1 MNTPFSLT
9 SDEQVHEEL
18 CRRLR
23 LARIGAEMTQED
35 LARASG
41 VSKKTIS
48 RAERNLMSLTLATLI
63 PILRALGM
71 IEQLDSFLP
80 PPPPSPLK
88 QRSQEQQARQRVRK
102 PKAEHHAEQDN
113 KGWKWGDEQ

>member
-1 MNTPFSLT
+1 MNQHYSLA

-23 LARIGAEMTQED
+23 QARIGAEMTQED

-41 VSKKTIS
+41 LSKKTIS
-48 RAERNLMSLTLATLI
+48 RAERNQMSPTLATLI

-71 IEQLDSFLP
+71 LEQLDSFLP

-88 QRSQEQQARQRVRK
+88 QRTQKTQTRQRVRK
-102 PKAEHHAEQDN
+102 PSEQQTEQD
-113 KGWKWGDEQ
+113 KAGWKWGDEQ

>member
-1 MNTPFSLT
+1 MNTPFSLA
-9 SDEQVHEEL
+9 SDEQVHQEL

-23 LARIGAEMTQED
+23 LARIAAEMTQEE
-35 LARASG
+35 LAQASG

-48 RAERNLMSLTLATLI
+48 RAERNLMSLSLATLI

-88 QRSQEQQARQRVRK
+88 QRPQETQTRQRVRK
-102 PKAEHHAEQDN
+102 PKAEHLAKQD
-113 KGWKWGDEQ
+113 KQGWKWGDEQ